1 MKQYTKVIN
10 GLSIIRTRKQIVIK
24 KNGMNTYNPTEEMI
38 LADGWVEYVPKV
50 EPVEPSEP
58 VKDTYDIMQE
68 IIFEQY
74 NSRTDISDKEA
85 LDRAIV
91 IYDWEHYVSK
101 PLKAGQVVVYEG
113 NVYRVRQ
120 DITEV
125 LDVYSPSLATASLYE
140 VIVLTATG
148 EKDDPILYTPPM
160 EIYKDKYYTQ
170 NDILYLC
177 IRDSGTVLSHN
188 LQDLINIYVKNIE

>member
-1 MKQYTKVIN
+1 MKKYTKVIN
-10 GLSIIRTRKQIVIK
+10 GLSVIKTRKQIVIK
-24 KNGMNTYNPTEEMI
+24 KDGMNTYNPTEEMI
-38 LADGWVEYVPKV
+38 LADGWIEYVPKV
-50 EPVEPSEP
+50 EPVEPSKP
-58 VKDTYDIMQE
+58 VKDSYDIIQE

-85 LDRAIV
+85 LDRAVV
-91 IYDWEHYVSK
+91 IYDWEHYVCK
-101 PLKAGQVVVYEG
+101 PLKTGQVVVYEG

-125 LDVYSPSLATASLYE
+125 LDIYPPSLVTASLYE

-170 NDILYLC
+170 NNVLYLC
-177 IRDSGTVLSHN
+177 TRDSGTALTHS
-188 LQDLINIYVKNIE
+188 LGDLIGLYVSLV